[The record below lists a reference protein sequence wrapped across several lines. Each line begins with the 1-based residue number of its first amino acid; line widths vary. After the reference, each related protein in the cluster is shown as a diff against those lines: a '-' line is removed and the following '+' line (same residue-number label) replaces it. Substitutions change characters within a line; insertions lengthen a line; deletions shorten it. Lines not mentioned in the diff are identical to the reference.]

1 MIKTFAISIVL
12 LSITHIFCQAQ
23 NRPIYQ
29 DTQIDSLT
37 YIGLENNYLLKAKEM
52 EVGIAKQNLASAR
65 KSWMSTFSFQVSTFR
80 YSNTGTVT
88 QVAAFNDLGVGLSI
102 DLFTITSLNNRIRK
116 AELEVVKNEMQYQN
130 QLKIVK
136 REYIQIYSAYLK
148 ATEQLKIFTE
158 QEISQKELLQ
168 IVKDKLLRGEA
179 KIEEYL
185 LIEQRLHETRVA
197 KIEAE
202 VSAALAQHEIELLI
216 SE

>member
-1 MIKTFAISIVL
+1 MIQKIAFTIFL
-12 LSITHIFCQAQ
+12 LSITHLVCHSQTQ
-23 NRPIYQ
+23 PIYQ
-29 DTQIDSLT
+29 DSQIDSLT
-37 YIGLENNYLLKAKEM
+37 VIGLENNYLLKAKEM
-52 EVGIAKQNLASAR
+52 EVGIAKQNLASTK

-88 QVAAFNDLGVGLSI
+88 QVSAFNDLGVGLSI
-102 DLFTITSLNNRIRK
+102 DLFTITSLNNRIKK

-148 ATEQLKIFTE
+148 ATEQLKVFTE

-185 LIEQRLHETRVA
+185 LVEQRLHETKVA

-202 VSAALAQHEIELLI
+202 VSAALAQHEMGLLI
-216 SE
+216 NE